1 MVIHSRR
8 TQQKSVP
15 AKVVEQPKK
24 RPVVKK
30 TVEEQ
35 PVLETKKAEKKQKA
49 KLDEIVLPE
58 EEVK

>member
-8 TQQKSVP
+8 SQKSVP

-24 RPVVKK
+24 KTIVKK

-35 PVLETKKAEKKQKA
+35 PVLEIKKAEKKQKV

>member
-8 TQQKSVP
+8 SQKSVP

-24 RPVVKK
+24 KTIVKK

-35 PVLETKKAEKKQKA
+35 PVLETKKAEKKQKV

>member
-8 TQQKSVP
+8 SQKSVP

-24 RPVVKK
+24 KSVVKK

>member
-8 TQQKSVP
+8 SQKSVP

-35 PVLETKKAEKKQKA
+35 SVLETKKAEKKQKV

>member
-8 TQQKSVP
+8 SQKSVP

-24 RPVVKK
+24 KSVVKK

-35 PVLETKKAEKKQKA
+35 PVLETKKAEKKQKV